1 MNTPPLII
9 KGLVDLGRVVQKKT
23 RSSRWIG
30 FDLTLLDWSTK
41 AAKECLWFIGL
52 VKSAIYE

>member
-1 MNTPPLII
+1 MTPPLIT

-30 FDLTLLDWSTK
+30 FDLTLLVCSTK
-41 AAKECLWFIGL
+41 AVSECLGFL
-52 VKSAIYE
+52 V